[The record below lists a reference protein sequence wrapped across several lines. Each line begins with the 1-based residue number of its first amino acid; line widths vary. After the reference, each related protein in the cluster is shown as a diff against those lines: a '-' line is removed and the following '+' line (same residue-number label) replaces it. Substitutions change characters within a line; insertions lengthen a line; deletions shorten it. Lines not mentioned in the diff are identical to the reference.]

1 MKVKVL
7 ENYFDLVLRKQI
19 AEGEKLE
26 VTNERGTELAEKK
39 LVEIIEE
46 DNEELIEINPE
57 NEEVEIKE
65 VEKEPEIEVAK
76 EPKKAKKGK

>member
-19 AEGEKLE
+19 AAGEYLE
-26 VTNERGTELAEKK
+26 VTNERGTELADKK

-46 DNEELIEINPE
+46 PL
-57 NEEVEIKE
+57 KE
-65 VEKEPEIEVAK
+65 KP
-76 EPKKAKKGK
+76 KAKKGK

>member
-19 AEGEKLE
+19 ASGEELE

-39 LVEIIEE
+39 LVEII
-46 DNEELIEINPE
+46 
-57 NEEVEIKE
+57 
-65 VEKEPEIEVAK
+65 KEPSK
-76 EPKKAKKGK
+76 EKPKAKKRK

>member
-19 AEGEKLE
+19 AAGEKLE
-26 VTNERGTELAEKK
+26 VTNERGYELFSKN
-39 LVEIIEE
+39 LVEIIEQ
-46 DNEELIEINPE
+46 EEITEQ
-57 NEEVEIKE
+57 
-65 VEKEPEIEVAK
+65 